1 MIISR
6 LPAPTKVFLQ
16 LKHNTGQRSIMARK
30 GTSFWKMG
38 YKNLTPPSL
47 YNFHKRGQHSTVERN
62 IGLEYAMLVASN
74 SHISTLS
81 CPLWKKSYIL
91 AVPVIMSFKVLKYWS
106 ILFVT
111 KEVLFYLSACGNE
124 ISNRKKCFCFFSEIL
139 THTRV
144 GFFQDEND
152 HLWLKFP
159 LIEIKWNIQMIIVQ
173 MHP

>member
-1 MIISR
+1 MIICR

-30 GTSFWKMG
+30 GTSFL
-38 YKNLTPPSL
+38 KNGLQKLNPPPPSPSL
-47 YNFHKRGQHSTVERN
+47 YNFHKRGQRSIVERN

-106 ILFVT
+106 ILLVT
-111 KEVLFYLSACGNE
+111 KEVLFYLLACGNE
-124 ISNRKKCFCFFSEIL
+124 ISNWKKCCCFFQKS
-139 THTRV
+139 
-144 GFFQDEND
+144 
-152 HLWLKFP
+152 WP
-159 LIEIKWNIQMIIVQ
+159 IQE
-173 MHP
+173 